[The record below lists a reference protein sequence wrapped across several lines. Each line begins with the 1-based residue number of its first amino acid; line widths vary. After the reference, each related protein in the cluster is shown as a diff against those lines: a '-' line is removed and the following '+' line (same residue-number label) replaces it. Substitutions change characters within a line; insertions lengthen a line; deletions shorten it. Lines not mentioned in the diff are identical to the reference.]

1 MKSVVRYLL
10 RVPFVVSLAFVIVAC
25 TDAPPPQSPSSDL
38 RDVQVHRAHD
48 KPDFVKLERLGDPSV
63 GVAAAYVHGASPT
76 ISTSLAAAALEHLRA
91 AGYTAAVTP
100 TDAAVIVSVSLR
112 TQSRIRGIMSA
123 IRAALAAGHAHVQK
137 MNWGAHP
144 KPASRHTPCSMGTS
158 NLVAVAPGHINTVL
172 AAVGSDAVLTHL
184 QADYEQ
190 TAAWPAGLASDA
202 PLPTQDEFVATI
214 GPDPAELVI
223 GVRTPAR
230 QRVLPAARRIGGPD
244 SLLSLL
250 AQSHNGAWQLMSTHG
265 AFIPGGGC
273 LSVHLTA
280 RESVTALDAARAAK
294 AIQREL
300 RWVLAEE
307 VHDEDPRFNVL
318 DATSAEEA
326 AQRAAWE
333 AVTARH
339 YDMSATSSAFV
350 AHRGPNVEVGK
361 WRHLLLA
368 EAEPAPFPQFTRD
381 EHGQGRIWALLT
393 NPCPTALEDTSTAGF
408 TAAAILAASRVV
420 PQAPTEA
427 YTSWEHSGLLSWR
440 STRAAGAE
448 DHIAASLA
456 RGILEV
462 LADPAVATL
471 VARDAANNFDRPQWN
486 LALTL
491 ATNGHPSWLS
501 QRSTPQSRALFDADA
516 LVQAMRRFTRGPLQ
530 LGVLTNQGS
539 EQAVRLNARLAHL
552 LSGVYSQ
559 GSECPPVDLGQSPA
573 PPGEYDV
580 EAAGP
585 PEAVLLYVVDQR
597 YSWAVRHL
605 AFALNQPNGWLSRAI
620 EPLGATARAV
630 GLGTPST
637 LAALGLSITADDRD
651 TLVKA
656 IAQART
662 LISEL
667 AQAPPS
673 SLPSPRPTPQ
683 PTPRDRL
690 VELLPSSIISS
701 ASAMPAEASVQELIT
716 EGLTERHLF
725 VVRPLPF
732 PPSSEPGV
740 SK

>member
-1 MKSVVRYLL
+1 VKSVVSYLL
-10 RVPFVVSLAFVIVAC
+10 RVPFVVPLAFVMVAC

-38 RDVQVHRAHD
+38 RDVQVHRADD

-63 GVAAAYVHGASPT
+63 GVAAAYVHGASPAV
-76 ISTSLAAAALEHLRA
+76 STSLAAAALEHLLA

-100 TDAAVIVSVSLR
+100 TDAAVIVSVSL
-112 TQSRIRGIMSA
+112 TAQARIRGTIGA
-123 IRAALAAGHAHVQK
+123 IRAALAAGHAQVRTV
-137 MNWGAHP
+137 NWEAHP
-144 KPASRHTPCSMGTS
+144 KPASRHTPCGIGTS
-158 NLVAVAPGHINTVL
+158 NLVAAAPGHTNTVL

-184 QADYEQ
+184 QSDYEQ
-190 TAAWPAGLASDA
+190 TSAWAAGLASDA

-214 GPDPAELVI
+214 GPDPAELVV
-223 GVRTPAR
+223 GVRTAAR

-273 LSVHLTA
+273 LSVQLTA
-280 RESVTALDAARAAK
+280 RESATALDAARAAH

-307 VHDEDPRFNVL
+307 VQDEDPRFNVL

-333 AVTARH
+333 AVTARN
-339 YDMSATSSAFV
+339 YDASATSSAFV
-350 AHRGPNVEVGK
+350 AHRGPNVDVNK

-368 EAEPAPFPQFTRD
+368 EAEPTPFPQFTRD
-381 EHGQGRIWALLT
+381 ERGQGRTWALLT
-393 NPCPTALEDTSTAGF
+393 NPCPTTVEDTSTAGF
-408 TAAAILAASRVV
+408 SAASILAASRVV
-420 PQAPTEA
+420 PQAQLEA

-440 STRAAGAE
+440 STRAPGAE
-448 DHIAASLA
+448 DHIAESLA

-462 LADPAVATL
+462 LANPAVAAL
-471 VARDAANNFDRPQWN
+471 VARDATNNFDRPQWN

-516 LVQAMRRFTRGPLQ
+516 LVRAMRRFTRGPLQ
-530 LGVLTNQGS
+530 LAVLTNQGS
-539 EQAVRLNARLAHL
+539 EQAVRLNTRLAHL

-559 GSECPPVDLGQSPA
+559 GSECLPADLGQSPA

-580 EAAGP
+580 EAVGP

-597 YSWAVRHL
+597 YSSAVKHL
-605 AFALNQPNGWLSRAI
+605 AFALNQPKGWLSRAI

-630 GLGTPST
+630 GLGTPAT

-651 TLVKA
+651 TMAKA

-673 SLPSPRPTPQ
+673 SLPSARPKPK

-690 VELLPSSIISS
+690 VELLPGSSIS
-701 ASAMPAEASVQELIT
+701 AASGTPREAGVQELIT
-716 EGLTERHLF
+716 EGLTERRLF
-725 VVRPLPF
+725 VVRPLTF
-732 PPSSEPGV
+732 PPSAEPSV
-740 SK
+740 SH